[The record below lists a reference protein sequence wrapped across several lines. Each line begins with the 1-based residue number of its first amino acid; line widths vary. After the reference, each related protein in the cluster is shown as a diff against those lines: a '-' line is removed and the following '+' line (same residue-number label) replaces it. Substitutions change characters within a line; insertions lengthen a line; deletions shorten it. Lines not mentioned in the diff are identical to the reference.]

1 MCKTAMSLAS
11 HPHLRA
17 VESIA
22 ATAATTKGTDV
33 CAGSSAIIVQ
43 ELDVLAGRGAKSNR
57 HLGNKLFRSLVKQ
70 NRGLYQ
76 QLKDNNAHKTTL
88 AESIIAS
95 IHARGGRFL
104 KQQRHSHCRQT
115 TSSSVTSTVWYE
127 LTKEEAITKTQQA
140 LREIP
145 PGTSS
150 RALNVERVLEKKR
163 MMAEKSKTPT
173 PNTMTPN
180 ARGLPKQTRSKH
192 LDLAN
197 QGEVSVDAS
206 TNEQPSLVRT
216 TTSVI
221 EELMRAPIMASL
233 GGGRGD
239 LYLHHEQQQQQQ
251 QQQESTQEDQE
262 EQETINLSDDEIES
276 LLSDSDA
283 VLTLSSLL
291 E

>member
-1 MCKTAMSLAS
+1 MCKTAISLAS

-22 ATAATTKGTDV
+22 ATTTTKGTYAG
-33 CAGSSAIIVQ
+33 AGSSNDAIIVQ
-43 ELDVLAGRGAKSNR
+43 ELDVLAGRGAKSNQ

-76 QLKDNNAHKTTL
+76 QLKENNAHKVIL
-88 AESIIAS
+88 AESIIAA
-95 IHARGGRFL
+95 IHTRGGRFL
-104 KQQRHSHCRQT
+104 KQQRHSHSCQT
-115 TSSSVTSTVWYE
+115 TSSSSSVRSFKWYE

-150 RALNVERVLEKKR
+150 RALSVERVLEKKR
-163 MMAEKSKTPT
+163 MMAEERKTP
-173 PNTMTPN
+173 
-180 ARGLPKQTRSKH
+180 APKTIE
-192 LDLAN
+192 N
-197 QGEVSVDAS
+197 QGEVSLDTS
-206 TNEQPSLVRT
+206 TNEQPSLKRT

-233 GGGRGD
+233 GGGRDD
-239 LYLHHEQQQQQQ
+239 LYLHHEQQQQQ
-251 QQQESTQEDQE
+251 
-262 EQETINLSDDEIES
+262 EQEKKSTREDKEGQEMISLSNDEIES

-283 VLTLSSLL
+283 VLTLFSLI